1 MKIVFQVLVILVIA
15 ALIGGL
21 MYAGVS
27 AADSSSVPSFDGER
41 LEQPGAEE
49 FTLEGRE
56 FRPDGGHDERDGE
69 AGLPG
74 GVVKAL
80 MLMSFAGGVYSTVVW
95 AGKKAK
101 RVTAQ

>member
-27 AADSSSVPSFDGER
+27 AAGSSSVSSFNGER
-41 LEQPGAEE
+41 LEQPS
-49 FTLEGRE
+49 TLEGRE
-56 FRPDGGHDERDGE
+56 FRPDGDHDERDGE
-69 AGLPG
+69 AGFPG

-80 MLMSFAGGVYSTVVW
+80 VLMSFAGGVYSVAVW

-101 RVTAQ
+101 QATA